1 MRFLKSRRRPN
12 LKKTFRLLTVFLTSI
27 SHHKPWLQY
36 LLQETRIT
44 KWKMM
49 KIKRKE
55 MRIRIKLTQPNRFS
69 KTKEST
75 KTLLMEHTNLLES
88 I

>member
-1 MRFLKSRRRPN
+1 
-12 LKKTFRLLTVFLTSI
+12 
-27 SHHKPWLQY
+27 
-36 LLQETRIT
+36 
-44 KWKMM
+44 MM

-88 I
+88 IWQMNSL